1 MSRSLQA
8 VCASVCRVSELLEI
22 MDKSQNLQR
31 SASLHRARSSSVSEG
46 ILFEAVNVVTP
57 SGKMLARELS
67 FQVLPG
73 NSVLVTGQ
81 YSRALHAMLHPMALK
96 WFHDCCVAAAGR
108 TRSAPP

>member
-1 MSRSLQA
+1 
-8 VCASVCRVSELLEI
+8 

-31 SASLHRARSSSVSEG
+31 SASLHRARSSSASEG

-81 YSRALHAMLHPMALK
+81 FWQQFTP
-96 WFHDCCVAAAGR
+96 CCIQWVSGMG
-108 TRSAPP
+108 

>member
-1 MSRSLQA
+1 
-8 VCASVCRVSELLEI
+8 

-81 YSRALHAMLHPMALK
+81 FWRIFMPCCISWLWDGVTIAVWQLLGTTRLAARWAALVKQA
-96 WFHDCCVAAAGR
+96 CTVAGWQ
-108 TRSAPP
+108 P

>member
-81 YSRALHAMLHPMALK
+81 CWRACHAIAVSSIL
-96 WFHDCCVAAAGR
+96 
-108 TRSAPP
+108 

>member
-81 YSRALHAMLHPMALK
+81 C
-96 WFHDCCVAAAGR
+96 WR
-108 TRSAPP
+108 TSMPC